1 MKVALLSTCYLAL
14 LMILC
19 AGFTARNPLYVVD
32 VLLIVSVTALFAAL
46 ILAVWQDLHP
56 RR

>member
-14 LMILC
+14 LTILC
-19 AGFTARNPLYVVD
+19 VGFTARNPLYVVD

-56 RR
+56 RC

>member
-1 MKVALLSTCYLAL
+1 MKMALLFACYLAL
-14 LMILC
+14 LTILC
-19 AGFTARNPLYVVD
+19 VGFTAGNPLYVVD
-32 VLLIVSVTALFAAL
+32 VLLTVSATALFAAL